1 MPRASIYK
9 YMFKIILALMLFL
22 VQACYSV
29 RIGNKN
35 GTATPDPT
43 NNEPGFYRQKQVVV
57 IDTVIN
63 LGVIENEV
71 MMLERCPG
79 GCFHSVE
86 YRVTLGGVLLNFFT
100 FGKKKLIKVK
110 YVCLK
115 DSNE

>member
-1 MPRASIYK
+1 MRLHLTYDHLLRVLFPFI
-9 YMFKIILALMLFL
+9 LFL
-22 VQACYSV
+22 LPACYSV
-29 RIGNKN
+29 RIGNKY
-35 GTATPDPT
+35 GTATPDPA
-43 NNEPGFYRQKQVVV
+43 NNEPGFYRQKEV
-57 IDTVIN
+57 IVMDTVVN

-71 MMLERCPG
+71 MTLERCPG

-86 YRVTLGGVLLNFFT
+86 FRATLGGVLLNFIT